1 MSDLDRNYAS
11 PFGRAAGRIDA
22 AAVDA
27 GLRAYMLRIYNY
39 MSIGLAITGLAAL
52 GVYMGAVTTDQ
63 SAAVAKFGNAYL
75 TQFGYA
81 MFVSPLKWLFILA
94 PLAMVFVISAGINRL
109 QPATAQLLF
118 WVFSALMGLSLSSI
132 FLVYTHTS
140 IVRVFFITAATFGAL
155 SLYGYTTKRDMSGM
169 GSFLFMGLIGIII
182 ASLVNLFL
190 ASSALQFIVSVVGVF
205 VFANMRSTA
214 ARSGRC
220 AARTAETASSMRRRR
235 WSRGAVGG
243 VPVTSTWTSA
253 ARRRAST
260 STTAIPQ
267 RVSPGSTPRIRTTS
281 AGRRARPGYGGRGGV
296 KSPAGATTL
305 HVSPVIGAE
314 LPAPSRASLPA
325 TARSTSP
332 WPRSAAPSAPGCSP
346 GRPPARSSR
355 RARRPLRAHLQQV
368 AAVSRGPRVR
378 GARAQLGAQ
387 QPSRRHAAAGH
398 GAFHR
403 IQ

>member
-22 AAVDA
+22 ATVDA

-63 SAAVAKFGNAYL
+63 AGAAARFGNQYL
-75 TQFGYA
+75 TPFGYA

-94 PLAMVFVISAGINRL
+94 PLVMVFVISAGINRL

-190 ASSALQFIVSVVGVF
+190 ASSMLQFIVSVVGVL
-205 VFANMRSTA
+205 VFAGLTA
-214 ARSGRC
+214 WDTQRLKNDYIYGYASQGGDIAEK
-220 AARTAETASSMRRRR
+220 AAIT
-235 WSRGAVGG
+235 GALSLYLNFINLFTLLLQLLG
-243 VPVTSTWTSA
+243 
-253 ARRRAST
+253 
-260 STTAIPQ
+260 Q
-267 RVSPGSTPRIRTTS
+267 RD
-281 AGRRARPGYGGRGGV
+281 
-296 KSPAGATTL
+296 
-305 HVSPVIGAE
+305 
-314 LPAPSRASLPA
+314 
-325 TARSTSP
+325 
-332 WPRSAAPSAPGCSP
+332 
-346 GRPPARSSR
+346 
-355 RARRPLRAHLQQV
+355 
-368 AAVSRGPRVR
+368 
-378 GARAQLGAQ
+378 
-387 QPSRRHAAAGH
+387 
-398 GAFHR
+398 
-403 IQ
+403 